1 MARVSDPSPRR
12 KKKAIGMSGEMLE
25 LLILMALAGVVLYR
39 LKSVIGTRT
48 GHEGQPDFARRQ
60 QERAEAKM
68 GPVAVPDPEPYDD
81 EPAEDVPAGSASAL
95 DQIRTVEPGFDLRG
109 FAQGARGAYEMILM
123 AYEEGDRATLQSLLA
138 PDVFKAFESGIEA
151 REEQGLRVEAR
162 FIGVRE
168 AEVEEISFEDGS
180 NIADVSIRFVGELIT
195 AVRDQENRVVEGDP
209 NEIRRQSDVWT
220 FSREMGSSDPNWL
233 LTGTG
238 S

>member
-1 MARVSDPSPRR
+1 MTGDEACE
-12 KKKAIGMSGEMLE
+12 KATDMSGEMLE

-48 GHEGQPDFARRQ
+48 GHEGSPDYAKRQ
-60 QERAEAKM
+60 QDAANEAR
-68 GPVAVPDPEPYDD
+68 GPVAVPDPDQFDD
-81 EPAEDVPAGSASAL
+81 VVPQPVPEGSQAAL
-95 DQIRTVEPGFDLRG
+95 EAILKVEPDFDVRD

-123 AYEEGDRATLQSLLA
+123 AYEEGDRSTLQALLA
-138 PDVFKAFESGIEA
+138 PDVFKAFEGGITQ

-168 AEVEEISFEDGS
+168 AEVEEVAFEPEA
-180 NIADVSIRFVGELIT
+180 NIADVTVRFVGELIT
-195 AVRDQENRVVEGDP
+195 AVYDVENRVVEGDP

-220 FSREMGSSDPNWL
+220 FSREMGSTDPNWL

-238 S
+238 N